1 MVPRNTRTL
10 IIKSAFPA
18 GVSHGGVA
26 DIICRSLSG
35 QIDSIQVCPGG
46 IIRVSFLDPQ
56 SKKSYEEAGTIT
68 FDDVCCQVLC
78 SSPITHVLVIYS
90 PLREVMIMSRRP

>member
-18 GVSHGGVA
+18 GVSHAGVA
-26 DIICRSLSG
+26 DIIGKSLSG

-46 IIRVSFLDPQ
+46 
-56 SKKSYEEAGTIT
+56 YYT
-68 FDDVCCQVLC
+68 C
-78 SSPITHVLVIYS
+78 
-90 PLREVMIMSRRP
+90 

>member
-1 MVPRNTRTL
+1 MVPRNTRTI

-18 GVSHGGVA
+18 GVSHAGVA
-26 DIICRSLSG
+26 DIIGRSLSG

-56 SKKSYEEAGTIT
+56 SKKSYDEAHHY
-68 FDDVCCQVLC
+68 FWWHLL
-78 SSPITHVLVIYS
+78 SSFMFYS
-90 PLREVMIMSRRP
+90 HYPCFSLFIPLWGK

>member
-18 GVSHGGVA
+18 GVSHAGVA
-26 DIICRSLSG
+26 DIIGRSLSG

-56 SKKSYEEAGTIT
+56 SK
-68 FDDVCCQVLC
+68 
-78 SSPITHVLVIYS
+78 SP
-90 PLREVMIMSRRP
+90 MRRPAPLLLMTFVVKFYVLLPLPMF